1 MTKKEYLTVCIKFA
15 ENTANWGGLENKFYS
30 THDAGWVETTDN
42 EHGGIDVSWAFHQS
56 REYIEEHAVEW
67 FLFIF
72 QQSMDLLEEANTKEA
87 ALRTALIIRTVFS
100 SPAVY
105 DANAAADEADS
116 IMKEAW
122 E

>member
-1 MTKKEYLTVCIKFA
+1 MTKNEYLKICVKFA
-15 ENTANWGGLENKFYS
+15 ADTANWGGLENKHYS
-30 THDAGWVETTDN
+30 TYAAGWAETTDN
-42 EHGGIDVSWAFHQS
+42 EHGGIDVSWAFHKS
-56 REYIEEHAVEW
+56 PKYIEKHAADE
-67 FLFIF
+67 FLANF
-72 QQSMDLLEEANTKEA
+72 QSAMGLLEDAESKEN
-87 ALRTALIIRTVFS
+87 ALQTALIVRALFS